1 MRSYHNKVV
10 WITGASSGIG
20 ASLAKAFASLGA
32 TCVLSSRNEKQLDW
46 VRNQLVHPGRHLVL
60 PLDLTASDTFPDAV
74 GNVLSAFGRIDI
86 LVNNGGVSQRSLAA
100 ETSLAVDHQL
110 MEVNFFGPVALTKA
124 VLPSLRKSEGQIIV
138 ISSIAGKFGFF
149 LRSTY
154 AAAKHALHGFFESLA
169 LEEEGKVRVTIA
181 CPGKINTPIS
191 MSALNEKGERHNA
204 MDDNQSTG
212 MDVDVCA
219 HKIIRAARKNR
230 REVLIGKKEIIPVY
244 LKRYCPALFWRIIR
258 KQKAV

>member
-20 ASLAKAFASLGA
+20 EAMAREFANQGA
-32 TCVLSSRNEKQLDW
+32 I
-46 VRNQLVHPGRHLVL
+46 LVL
-60 PLDLTASDTFPDAV
+60 AARNVQKLNQIKDSLPNAEVHTVISLDLTDLSKVDALVSSVIDQV
-74 GNVLSAFGRIDI
+74 GRVDV
-86 LVNNGGVSQRSLAA
+86 LVNNGGISQRSLVG
-100 ETSLAVDHQL
+100 ETPLEVDRKI
-110 MEVNFFGPVALTKA
+110 MEVNFFGAVGLTKA
-124 VLPSLRKSEGQIIV
+124 LLPSLREVKGQIIV
-138 ISSIAGKFGFF
+138 ISSISGKFGFF

-244 LKRYCPALFWRIIR
+244 LKRYFPALFWRIIR
-258 KQKAV
+258 NQKAV